1 MAQEKPTSIRVLQSN
16 KKKPKSPILY
26 IVIGVIAGVFVSIS
40 LFLFLSQPHS
50 AESTA
55 IESKSTEE
63 QILNQETTHSSDE
76 QNQVAVSQDN
86 ETDSM
91 SRDGFEQPKDN
102 ELSNIFKPAQHD
114 KPATV
119 NQQRVSPFDE
129 QLTGEKKV
137 QVVPQLQT
145 GAAKTTQPKV
155 QPAQQK
161 PVSKPQQQQ
170 AAQAKPIV
178 ENKAPAE
185 PEAEVEPPKAS
196 VDIKI
201 TRSPF
206 AVN

>member
-50 AESTA
+50 SESAA

-63 QILNQETTHSSDE
+63 QTLNQETVHSSDE

-102 ELSNIFKPAQHD
+102 ELSSIFKPVPH
-114 KPATV
+114 KSATT
-119 NQQRVSPFDE
+119 NEQRVSPFDE
-129 QLTGEKKV
+129 QLTSEKKV

-145 GAAKTTQPKV
+145 GTVPKATQPKV

-161 PVSKPQQQQ
+161 TVSKPQQV
-170 AAQAKPIV
+170 AQTKPVV

>member
-26 IVIGVIAGVFVSIS
+26 IVIGVLAGVFVSIS

-50 AESTA
+50 SESTA

-63 QILNQETTHSSDE
+63 QILNQETAHSSDE
-76 QNQVAVSQDN
+76 QNQVTVSQDN

-102 ELSNIFKPAQHD
+102 ELSNIFKPAQH

-145 GAAKTTQPKV
+145 SVAKTAQPKV

-161 PVSKPQQQQ
+161 PVTKTPQQQV
-170 AAQAKPIV
+170 AQAKPVV

>member
-50 AESTA
+50 SESIA

-63 QILNQETTHSSDE
+63 QILNQETAHSSDE

-102 ELSNIFKPAQHD
+102 ELSNIFKPAQH
-114 KPATV
+114 KPVTV

-145 GAAKTTQPKV
+145 SVAKTAQPKV

-161 PVSKPQQQQ
+161 PVTKTPQQQV
-170 AAQAKPIV
+170 AQAKPVV

>member
-40 LFLFLSQPHS
+40 LFLFLSQPYS
-50 AESTA
+50 SESTA

-102 ELSNIFKPAQHD
+102 ELSNIFKPAQH
-114 KPATV
+114 KPTTV

-137 QVVPQLQT
+137 QVVPQPQT
-145 GAAKTTQPKV
+145 GVAKMTQLKV

-161 PVSKPQQQQ
+161 PVNKPQQQQ
-170 AAQAKPIV
+170 AAQAKPVV

>member
-40 LFLFLSQPHS
+40 LFLFLSQPYS
-50 AESTA
+50 SESTA
-55 IESKSTEE
+55 IENKSTEE
-63 QILNQETTHSSDE
+63 QILNQETAHSADE

-102 ELSNIFKPAQHD
+102 ELSSIFKPVPHKA
-114 KPATV
+114 ATT
-119 NQQRVSPFDE
+119 NEQRVSPFDE

-137 QVVPQLQT
+137 QPVPQLQT
-145 GAAKTTQPKV
+145 GTIPKATQPKV

-161 PVSKPQQQQ
+161 TVSKPQQV
-170 AAQAKPIV
+170 AQTKPVV

>member
-1 MAQEKPTSIRVLQSN
+1 
-16 KKKPKSPILY
+16 
-26 IVIGVIAGVFVSIS
+26 
-40 LFLFLSQPHS
+40 LSQPYS
-50 AESTA
+50 SESTA
-55 IESKSTEE
+55 IENKSTEE
-63 QILNQETTHSSDE
+63 QILNQETAHSADE

-102 ELSNIFKPAQHD
+102 ELSSIFKPVPH
-114 KPATV
+114 KSATT
-119 NQQRVSPFDE
+119 NEQRVSPFDE

-137 QVVPQLQT
+137 QSAPQLQT
-145 GAAKTTQPKV
+145 GTIPKSAQAKV
-155 QPAQQK
+155 QPTQQK
-161 PVSKPQQQQ
+161 PVIKPQQV
-170 AAQAKPIV
+170 AQIKPVV

>member
-50 AESTA
+50 SESTA

-63 QILNQETTHSSDE
+63 QILNQETAHSSDE
-76 QNQVAVSQDN
+76 QNQIAVSQDN

-91 SRDGFEQPKDN
+91 SPDGFEQPKDN
-102 ELSNIFKPAQHD
+102 ELSNIFKPAQH

-145 GAAKTTQPKV
+145 GAAKMAQPKV

-161 PVSKPQQQQ
+161 PVSKTPQQQV
-170 AAQAKPIV
+170 AQAKPVV
-178 ENKAPAE
+178 ENKAPVE

>member
-40 LFLFLSQPHS
+40 LFLFLSQPYSSES
-50 AESTA
+50 AA

-63 QILNQETTHSSDE
+63 QILNQETAHSSDE

-102 ELSNIFKPAQHD
+102 ELSNIFKPAQH

-137 QVVPQLQT
+137 QVVPQLQM
-145 GAAKTTQPKV
+145 GAAKTAQPKV

>member
-16 KKKPKSPILY
+16 KKKPKSPLLY

-40 LFLFLSQPHS
+40 LFLFLSQPNSPES
-50 AESTA
+50 AA
-55 IESKSTEE
+55 IENKSTEE
-63 QILNQETTHSSDE
+63 QVLNQETAHSADE
-76 QNQVAVSQDN
+76 QNQVAANQDN

-102 ELSNIFKPAQHD
+102 ELSNIFKPVPHKA
-114 KPATV
+114 ATT
-119 NQQRVSPFDE
+119 NEQRVSPFDE

-137 QVVPQLQT
+137 QIVPQLQT
-145 GAAKTTQPKV
+145 GAAKAAQPKV

-161 PVSKPQQQQ
+161 TVSKPQQV
-170 AAQAKPIV
+170 AQTKPIA